1 MDAIIKIIKLY
12 AICSLTMMPIVIIVF
27 INAGFAGGIAM
38 VFTCFILVPLNTVIC
53 TLIYYLKINRAI
65 LEKYWIASIES
76 SFYILC
82 LIVLLNTNIPFLQK
96 YENYEFYIKI
106 GLPYAIIIPVLF
118 IQQLI
123 VNKMNKLRSSRGNT

>member
-27 INAGFAGGIAM
+27 INDGFAGGIAM

-53 TLIYYLKINRAI
+53 SLIYYLKINRAI
-65 LEKYWIASIES
+65 MEKYWIASVES
-76 SFYILC
+76 SIYIIC
-82 LIVLLNTNIPFLQK
+82 LILLLNTKIPFLQK

-106 GLPYAIIIPVLF
+106 GLPYVVIIPVLF

-123 VNKMNKLRSSRGNT
+123 VNKMNKRSSSRDYT